1 MLKLELDRQPRWL
14 ALPHGIRVLVR
25 PLTTAISEAAFS
37 DAINR
42 VRPVK
47 LEAEDAA
54 AAGAPLPPEE
64 PNGANAAWLAGL
76 QWQYLCEAYARYAI
90 LEWQGLGDENGEP
103 LPLSPAAFTAFAA
116 HPDLG
121 REFYRLLRGD
131 LDRLDAEGNG
141 SGTSAAGDTAAG
153 TKPAA
158 AAPDALSG
166 PAPEPAN
173 DQDAA
178 PAPAS

>member
-14 ALPHGIRVLVR
+14 ALPHGIRVRVR

-54 AAGAPLPPEE
+54 AAGAPLPPDE

-90 LEWQGLGDENGEP
+90 IEWEGLGDDHGEP
-103 LPLSPAAFTAFAA
+103 LPLSGAAFTAFAA

-141 SGTSAAGDTAAG
+141 SGTSAVGDTVAAG
-153 TKPAA
+153 PPAMA
-158 AAPDALSG
+158 VPPAPNGPTPAPVNDQNAAPV
-166 PAPEPAN
+166 PAT
-173 DQDAA
+173 
-178 PAPAS
+178 